1 MDLEW
6 KAARRRHWVEL
17 AARENLTNRDVA
29 ERAGVDERTVR
40 RWCRNF
46 RDQAVDRYFEIASI
60 PAPDQGA
67 VDLRPFDAATPAV
80 TVNPPL
86 GEEGGQGAT
95 EPAAAASE
103 TPAAR
108 AAPMGF
114 SEIVPASPPEGP
126 QIQIA
131 VQGGGRV
138 LLSGPLDT
146 ELLSRLIAVLK
157 PC

>member
-29 ERAGVDERTVR
+29 DRAGVDERTVR
-40 RWCRNF
+40 RWCRVF
-46 RDQAVDRYFEIASI
+46 RDQAVDRYFEIACVPSS
-60 PAPDQGA
+60 DQDA
-67 VDLRPFDAATPAV
+67 VDLRPFDPAAPAV
-80 TVNPPL
+80 AVNPPL
-86 GEEGGQGAT
+86 GEDGVQGAT
-95 EPAAAASE
+95 EPAPATPE
-103 TPAAR
+103 TPDSR

-114 SEIVPASPPEGP
+114 AEIVPATPPEGP
-126 QIQIA
+126 QIQID